1 MTTATLMDADSLRRT
16 PGAPMLFEGADHG
29 VAGLSFFLVDAAP
42 GQGPALHSHPYAEV
56 FVVQE
61 GRAAFRV
68 GDEVTDAGA
77 GQIVIAPPGQ
87 PHRFTNSGT
96 GRLRMVALHPAGRTD
111 TTWLEEKPPAPA
123 A

>member
-16 PGAPMLFEGADHG
+16 PGAPRLFEGADHG
-29 VAGLSFFLVDAAP
+29 VSGLSFFLVDAAP

-61 GRAAFRV
+61 GRAAFQV
-68 GDEVTDAGA
+68 GDLITDAGA

-96 GRLRMVALHPAGRTD
+96 GRLRMVALHPADRTD
-111 TTWLEEKPPAPA
+111 TTWLEEEPEG
-123 A
+123 